1 MSSSTP
7 IVAIVGRPNVGKST
21 LFNRLAGKSLAIV
34 HDAPGVTRDRN
45 YTDTHLAG
53 RDITLI
59 DTGGFDRTT
68 DDPMGQ
74 GIARHVEAAIA
85 EADVVICV
93 LDGSGPPTQPDRD
106 AVQLLRRSDKPVIY
120 VANKIDGPK
129 KDWDLAELYE
139 LGIGGDLIGISALH
153 GRHTGALE
161 AALSQHLPKGES
173 PKPGPENEEDVL
185 SVAFIGRPN
194 AGKSSLFNRL
204 SGSERSLVDN
214 RPGTT
219 RDPIDSM
226 IEYKGQKFR
235 VVDTAGIRRKS
246 RVQQGVEAHSVIRS
260 LRIINRAEVI
270 VLMND
275 VTEGISDQ
283 DANLLG
289 LCTDRGRAIVVGL
302 NKVDLLDPGAIKK
315 AKEDASHALHFA
327 QWTPLVPLSAKT
339 GHGVAQLMKQVILA
353 GIRMKKRVPTAEIN
367 RFFERI
373 IREHPPPTRAGKAP
387 RIYYLTQTSVNPPT
401 FVAFCS
407 SPEHV
412 AESYKRF
419 VINRIRKEFDYEAV
433 PLRLYFRGKDRQE

>member
-1 MSSSTP
+1 MSSTTP

-21 LFNRLAGKSLAIV
+21 LFNRLAGKALAIV

-45 YTDTHLAG
+45 YTDTNLAG

-85 EADVVICV
+85 EADVIVCV
-93 LDGSGPPTQPDRD
+93 LDGTAPPTQPDRD
-106 AVQLLRRSDKPVIY
+106 AVELLRRSAKPVVF
-120 VANKIDGPK
+120 VANKIDGQK
-129 KDWDLAELYE
+129 REWDLAELYE
-139 LGIGGDLIGISALH
+139 LGIGDLIGISALH

-161 AALSQHLPKGES
+161 AAIANRLPPFRKPEGEKES
-173 PKPGPENEEDVL
+173 AEDTL

-204 SGSERSLVDN
+204 SGAERSLVDN

-219 RDPIDSM
+219 RDPVDST
-226 IEYKGQKFR
+226 IVYKGQTFR

-246 RVQQGVEAHSVIRS
+246 RVEAGVESHSVIRS
-260 LRIINRAEVI
+260 IRVINQAEVI

-275 VTEGISDQ
+275 VTEGVSDQ

-289 LCTDRGRAIVVGL
+289 LCTERGRAIVVGL
-302 NKVDLLDPGAIKK
+302 NKVDLIGQAEIKK
-315 AKEDASHALHFA
+315 AKEAAAHSLHFA
-327 QWTPLVPLSAKT
+327 TWTPIVPMSAKT
-339 GHGVAQLMKQVILA
+339 GHGIGQLMKEVVLA
-353 GIRMKKRVPTAEIN
+353 GQRMKKRVSTSEIN

-373 IREHPPPTRAGKAP
+373 IQEHPPPTRAGKAP

-407 SPEHV
+407 SPENI

-433 PLRLYFRGKDRQE
+433 PVRLYFRGKDRDK

>member
-1 MSSSTP
+1 MSSGAP

-21 LFNRLAGKSLAIV
+21 LFNRLAGKAQAIV

-45 YTDTHLAG
+45 YTDTNLAG

-85 EADVVICV
+85 EADVVVCV
-93 LDGSGPPTQPDRD
+93 LDGSAPPTQPDRD
-106 AVQLLRRSDKPVIY
+106 AVQLLRRSSKPVIY
-120 VANKIDGPK
+120 VANKIDGQK
-129 KDWDLAELYE
+129 KEWELAELYE
-139 LGIGGDLIGISALH
+139 LGVGDLIGISALH

-161 AALSQHLPKGES
+161 AAIAEYLPPQKQGE
-173 PKPGPENEEDVL
+173 GGNESVDEIL

-204 SGSERSLVDN
+204 AGSERSLVDN

-219 RDPIDSM
+219 RDPVDST
-226 IEYKGQKFR
+226 IVYKGQTFR

-246 RVQQGVEAHSVIRS
+246 RVAAGVESHSVIRS
-260 LRIINRAEVI
+260 IRIINRAEVI

-275 VTEGISDQ
+275 VTEGVSDQ

-289 LCTDRGRAIVVGL
+289 LCAERGRAIVVGL
-302 NKVDLLDPGAIKK
+302 NKVDLLSQSEVKK
-315 AKEDASHALHFA
+315 ARENAAHSLHFA
-327 QWTPLVPLSAKT
+327 TWTPIVPLSAKT
-339 GHGVAQLMKQVILA
+339 GHGIAQLMREVTLA
-353 GIRMKKRVPTAEIN
+353 GQRMKKRVPTSEIN

-373 IREHPPPTRAGKAP
+373 IQEHPPPTRAGKAP
-387 RIYYLTQTSVNPPT
+387 RIYYLTQTNVNPPT

-407 SPEHV
+407 SPDHV
-412 AESYKRF
+412 AETYKRF

-433 PLRLYFRGKDRQE
+433 PLRLYFRGKDRDK

>member
-1 MSSSTP
+1 MSSQTP

-21 LFNRLAGKSLAIV
+21 LFNRLSGKPLAIV

-45 YTDTHLAG
+45 YTDTNLAG

-93 LDGSGPPTQPDRD
+93 LDGSAPPTQPDRD
-106 AVQLLRRSDKPVIY
+106 AVELLRRSSKPVIY
-120 VANKIDGPK
+120 VANKIDGQK
-129 KDWDLAELYE
+129 REWELATLYE
-139 LGIGGDLIGISALH
+139 LGIGELIGISALH

-161 AALSQHLPKGES
+161 AAVRALIPRAQARD
-173 PKPGPENEEDVL
+173 EEEEVADDIL

-219 RDPIDSM
+219 RDPVDSTVVF
-226 IEYKGQKFR
+226 KGQKFR

-246 RVQQGVEAHSVIRS
+246 RVEAGIESHSVIRS
-260 LRIINRAEVI
+260 IRVISQAEVI

-275 VTEGISDQ
+275 VTEGVSDQ

-289 LCTDRGRAIVVGL
+289 LCAERGRAIVVGL
-302 NKVDLLDPGAIKK
+302 NKVDLLTPAEIKK
-315 AKEDASHALHFA
+315 AKEDAAHSLHFA
-327 QWTPLVPLSAKT
+327 GWTPIVPMSAKT
-339 GHGVAQLMKQVILA
+339 GHGIGQLMKEVVLA
-353 GIRMKKRVPTAEIN
+353 GQRMKKRVSTSEIN

-373 IREHPPPTRAGKAP
+373 ILEHPPPTRAGKAP
-387 RIYYLTQTSVNPPT
+387 RIYYMTQTSVNPPT

-407 SPEHV
+407 SPENI
-412 AESYKRF
+412 AESYRRF
-419 VINRIRKEFDYEAV
+419 IINRIRKEFDFEAV
-433 PLRLYFRGKDRQE
+433 PLRLYFRGKDRD